1 MTMLRIGILLFDGVE
16 ELDFVGPY
24 EVFTV
29 ANAVACEQG
38 SPPLNDVLLL
48 SEGKREIT
56 CAKGMQVLAQA
67 AMEEAGDIDVIC
79 IPGGRGSRQAV
90 KNPELLHWVAE
101 RARACT
107 WVTSVCTGAFVLAAA
122 GLTKGRRITTH
133 WSAFDEFAAL
143 GLEGE
148 LLSGPRYVRDG
159 NLVTAAGISAGID
172 MALWLTG
179 QMHGVGIARAVQR
192 EMQYDPAPPY
202 AAEV

>member
-29 ANAVACEQG
+29 ANAVAREQG

>member
-1 MTMLRIGILLFDGVE
+1 MNPTRIGILLFDGVE

-29 ANAVACEQG
+29 ANAVSRERD
-38 SPPLNDVLLL
+38 SLPRSEVLLL
-48 SEGKREIT
+48 SEKGKGVT
-56 CAKGMQVLAQA
+56 CAKGMQVLVQA
-67 AMEEAGDIDVIC
+67 AKEEIADLDVIC
-79 IPGGRGSRQAV
+79 IPGGRGSRQV
-90 KNPELLHWVAE
+90 IKDRDLLRWVAE
-101 RARACT
+101 RAGGCT
-107 WVTSVCTGAFVLAAA
+107 WVTSICTGAFVLAAA
-122 GLTKGRRITTH
+122 GLTKGRRMTTH
-133 WSAFDEFAAL
+133 WAAFEEFADL

-179 QMHGVGIARAVQR
+179 QMHGVDIARAVQR

>member
-1 MTMLRIGILLFDGVE
+1 MTSARIGILLFDGVE

-29 ANAVACEQG
+29 ANAVARERG
-38 SPPLNDVLLL
+38 SSPLNEVLLL
-48 SEGKREIT
+48 AERGECVT
-56 CAKGMQVLAQA
+56 CAKGMRVVAQA
-67 AMEEAGDIDVIC
+67 ATEEVTELDVIC
-79 IPGGRGSRQAV
+79 IPGGFGSRQAI
-90 KNPELLHWVAE
+90 KNADLLDWVAE
-101 RARACT
+101 RARGCT
-107 WVTSVCTGAFVLAAA
+107 WMTSVCTGAFVLAAA

-133 WSAFDEFAAL
+133 WDAFEEFANL
-143 GLEGE
+143 DLEGE

-179 QMHGVGIARAVQR
+179 QMHGVDVARAVQR